1 MEPSIEQLKVI
12 LAATL
17 ADVEGWLDVQTAWM
31 LHELARRFP
40 ASCAEITVVEIGCWK
55 GRSTIAL
62 ALGLKARGGGKVYA
76 IDPHTGSEQ
85 TIWECGAVDTYDA
98 FVNNITKSQLT
109 EFVEPVRTTSH
120 LARGRFPDNFAHL
133 LIVDASRDESAVLE
147 YIDDWS
153 TALADAAIVGFRDP
167 FDIYRVLR
175 QRMLRFRSPFRNPI
189 FIEDSHGPILLLELQ
204 TQRPWRIQDAVSL
217 LLLAMQHRIHVLR
230 RCEAFEEHMPQWVDS
245 MLGAINRAVAKIVIV
260 TGHSETLCKAGE

>member
-1 MEPSIEQLKVI
+1 METSIEQMKADLT
-12 LAATL
+12 ATL
-17 ADVEGWLDVQTAWM
+17 ADVEGWLDIETAWV

-40 ASCAEITVVEIGCWK
+40 ASGPQIAVIEIGCWK

-98 FVNNITKSQLT
+98 FVENISKSQLT
-109 EFVEPVRTTSH
+109 EFAEPIRSTSH
-120 LARGRFPDNFAHL
+120 LARGRFSDNFAHL
-133 LIVDASRDESAVLE
+133 LIVDASREESAVLE

-153 TALADAAIVGFRDP
+153 TALVDGAVVGFRDP
-167 FDIYRVLR
+167 FDIYHVLR
-175 QRMLRFRSPFRNPI
+175 QRMLCFRSPFRNPI

-204 TQRPWRIQDAVSL
+204 KQRPWRIQDSVSL
-217 LLLAMQHRIHVLR
+217 LLLAMQHQIHALR
-230 RCEAFEEHMPQWVDS
+230 RSETFEEHIPQWRDS
-245 MLGAINRAVAKIVIV
+245 ILEAVNRAVAKVVILI
-260 TGHSETLCKAGE
+260 SASPAIPL